1 MKGKKIKIIGGIIL
15 GVLGLTAVV
24 VLGVKLFSVKDNPNV
39 EDALKE
45 EENKVV
51 IRLKE
56 DLNVEINSE
65 VKIADLLEENND
77 IEIINVDEKIDT
89 SSLGEKDL
97 VLKYLENAEE
107 KEYAIKINVVDTEK
121 PTIKFTK
128 ELSTTAGTK
137 INLLKNVKVSDN
149 SKEEIKATIEGD
161 YDFNKEGTYK
171 LKYVAIDSSNN
182 KTEEDFTLKVNKKK
196 TTSTTNTTT
205 NNNSTT
211 DEKEEN
217 PVISTKYE
225 EEEIDRKEYK
235 YGIEEYTIVKYKITT
250 RKDGTEEKV
259 EDSRLSY
266 YELDKFRDDA
276 KEMRSEASSN
286 LTTYKQDI
294 NQLFNIINEK
304 RKANSLYEYKLDE
317 NLSLGA
323 SIRAMEVGF
332 MNSYDN
338 YRPNGRYYNTVL
350 DDLGIKH
357 DVVMSESSTRGGI
370 KNMQGVYNSLV
381 LYCDYND
388 IDCQNIFNEKFT
400 KIGIGMFK
408 FNNDYSYVIL
418 FEK

>member
-1 MKGKKIKIIGGIIL
+1 MKGKKFKIIGGIIS
-15 GVLGLTAVV
+15 GVLGLTVVV
-24 VLGVKLFSVKDNPNV
+24 VLGVKLFSVKDNPKV

-45 EENKVV
+45 EENKIV
-51 IRLKE
+51 IQLK
-56 DLNVEINSE
+56 DNLNVEINSE
-65 VKIADLLEENND
+65 VKITDLLDENND
-77 IEIINVDEKIDT
+77 IEIVNVDKKIDT
-89 SSLGEKDL
+89 SSLGEKEL
-97 VLKYLENAEE
+97 TIKYLENAEE
-107 KEYAIKINVVDTEK
+107 KEYAFKINVIDTEK
-121 PTIKFTK
+121 PTIKFSK
-128 ELSTTAGTK
+128 ELSTTVGTK

-149 SKEEIKATIEGD
+149 SKEEIKATVEGD

-196 TTSTTNTTT
+196 TNTTT

-211 DEKEEN
+211 TDKKEEN
-217 PVISTKYE
+217 PVIETKYE
-225 EEEIDRKEYK
+225 EKEIDRKEYK

-286 LTTYKQDI
+286 LNTYKQDI
-294 NQLFNIINEK
+294 NQLFNIINEN

-323 SIRAMEVGF
+323 SIRAMEVGY
-332 MNSYDN
+332 MNSYEH
-338 YRPNGRYYNTVL
+338 YRPNGKYFTTVL
-350 DDLGIKH
+350 DDLGIEH
-357 DVVMSESSTRGGI
+357 DNVMSESSSRGG
-370 KNMQGVYNSLV
+370 KDMQQVYKSLV
-381 LYCDYND
+381 DYCKIGDV
-388 IDCQNIFNEKFT
+388 DCQNIFNEKFT

-408 FNNDYSYVIL
+408 FNNEYFYFIL